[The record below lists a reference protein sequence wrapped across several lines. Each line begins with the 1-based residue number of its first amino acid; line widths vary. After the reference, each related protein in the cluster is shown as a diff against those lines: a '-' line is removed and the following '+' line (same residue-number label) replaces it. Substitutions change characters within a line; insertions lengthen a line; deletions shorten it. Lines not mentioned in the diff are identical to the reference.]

1 MGVLRIIP
9 SYTAYR
15 LARGANL
22 KCGCS
27 YGRRMFIKGLISLAL
42 TAVITQKI
50 PLAWGRGEGR
60 HPLSKVKIVK
70 TLRLEGRGLE
80 DAVKRMRGS
89 MDVKN
94 IVDVS
99 QIDSSNAIAAKHILE
114 FNSEENTLIAV
125 GSTLINKS
133 ETVVYYEL
141 EKPVEWLKTEAWLI
155 TPLKE
160 GISAARSING
170 KKILKPSS
178 NESDYSECSCIT
190 QCQNDWDCGGYPYVC
205 AVGCCRGGDSCLLQ
219 CLFVGC
225 TGSCGGVCWSG
236 GLPACIAC
244 AMLWCPVVF
253 LYCWYTQCCYEHC
266 RVCATSSGGP

>member
-1 MGVLRIIP
+1 VDECLRIIP

-27 YGRRMFIKGLISLAL
+27 YGRRLFIKGLISLAL

-70 TLRLEGRGLE
+70 TLRLEGNDLE
-80 DAVKRMRGS
+80 DAVKRMRRS
-89 MDVKN
+89 IDVKN

-114 FNSEENTLIAV
+114 FNNEENTIIAV

-141 EKPVEWLKTEAWLI
+141 EKPIEWLKTEAKTI
-155 TPLKE
+155 IHSSNKYIVKE
-160 GISAARSING
+160 ISING
-170 KKILKPSS
+170 RRIRKSRELGQ
-178 NESDYSECSCIT
+178 DYSEGPCIEGCS
-190 QCQNDWDCGGYPYVC
+190 NEWDCGGPPNSC
-205 AVGCCRGGDSCLLQ
+205 ATYCCNGDDLCLMKYCGAPCTISCI
-219 CLFVGC
+219 
-225 TGSCGGVCWSG
+225 S
-236 GLPACIAC
+236 CIAGDLEGCIYCVLC
-244 AMLWCPVVF
+244 AAVTCPWLLEV
-253 LYCWYTQCCYEHC
+253 YCCYEHGAQC
-266 RVCATSSGGP
+266 VYYQGP

>member
-1 MGVLRIIP
+1 
-9 SYTAYR
+9 
-15 LARGANL
+15 L
-22 KCGCS
+22 K
-27 YGRRMFIKGLISLAL
+27 
-42 TAVITQKI
+42 
-50 PLAWGRGEGR
+50 E
-60 HPLSKVKIVK
+60 
-70 TLRLEGRGLE
+70 EDLE
-80 DAVKRMRGS
+80 DAVKKMKGS

-99 QIDSSNAIAAKHILE
+99 QININDAIAAKHILE
-114 FNSEENTLIAV
+114 FNDEYNVLLAV

-205 AVGCCRGGDSCLLQ
+205 AVGCCRGRDNCLYSCLFEHCGECSIA
-219 CLFVGC
+219 CL
-225 TGSCGGVCWSG
+225 G
-236 GLPACIAC
+236 GLLPCIVCVAV
-244 AMLWCPVVF
+244 WCPAWFVI
-253 LYCWYTQCCYEHC
+253 CWTYSCCDENC
-266 RVCATSSGGP
+266 RVCTTSGGP